1 MLSPPEGKE
10 SLLSEE
16 EIIERI
22 DAGLDLDHEV
32 KKRASKEFY
41 LRLRS
46 SESWIKLNHLLVIR
60 FQCLSCE
67 SYVAS
72 SQSQRISG

>member
-1 MLSPPEGKE
+1 MLSPPEGKG

-22 DAGLDLDHEV
+22 NAGLDLDYEGIYL
-32 KKRASKEFY
+32 KEFY
-41 LRLRS
+41 LKLRS
-46 SESWIKLNHLLVIR
+46 SESWIKLNHLLVMR
-60 FQCLSCE
+60 FQYLSCE

>member
-1 MLSPPEGKE
+1 MLSPPEGKG
-10 SLLSEE
+10 SLLSAE

-32 KKRASKEFY
+32 KKSFKEFY

-46 SESWIKLNHLLVIR
+46 SES
-60 FQCLSCE
+60 
-67 SYVAS
+67 
-72 SQSQRISG
+72 

>member
-1 MLSPPEGKE
+1 MLSPPEGKG

-22 DAGLDLDHEV
+22 DAGLDLDYEGIYL
-32 KKRASKEFY
+32 KEFY
-41 LRLRS
+41 LKLRS
-46 SESWIKLNHLLVIR
+46 SESWIKLNHLLVMR
-60 FQCLSCE
+60 FQYLSCE

-72 SQSQRISG
+72 SQFQRISG

>member
-1 MLSPPEGKE
+1 MLSPPEGKG

-46 SESWIKLNHLLVIR
+46 SES
-60 FQCLSCE
+60 
-67 SYVAS
+67 
-72 SQSQRISG
+72 